1 MEQCLD
7 GLGLVPRELHL
18 GGSSSSVKGAELM
31 VTPVLQGG
39 GEGRCRF
46 VSQLT
51 YCGVLGP
58 NEIAPLLPLLLSK

>member
-7 GLGLVPRELHL
+7 GRRLVPRELHL

-46 VSQLT
+46 VS
-51 YCGVLGP
+51 
-58 NEIAPLLPLLLSK
+58 